1 MLTDGALP
9 SVRGRTM
16 AAQGK
21 VVLSHSLSKT
31 PLPGVRMNPTLVNA
45 VGTIGAVL
53 TTACWLPQATKMIRD
68 KDTSGISLSATAA
81 FTVGI
86 GFWLIYG
93 FALVDWPL
101 IVSNTVTLGLMA
113 VILALKLRHG

>member
-1 MLTDGALP
+1 
-9 SVRGRTM
+9 M

-53 TTACWLPQATKMIRD
+53 TTACWLPQATKIIRD
-68 KDTSGISLSATAA
+68 KDTRGLSLSATAA
-81 FTVGI
+81 FTLGI
-86 GFWLIYG
+86 GFWLVYG
-93 FALVDWPL
+93 VALVDWPL
-101 IVSNTVTLGLMA
+101 IVSNSVTLGLMA

>member
-1 MLTDGALP
+1 M
-9 SVRGRTM
+9 
-16 AAQGK
+16 
-21 VVLSHSLSKT
+21 T
-31 PLPGVRMNPTLVNA
+31 PALVNA

-53 TTACWLPQATKMIRD
+53 TTACWLPQATKIIRD

-93 FALVDWPL
+93 VALVDWPL